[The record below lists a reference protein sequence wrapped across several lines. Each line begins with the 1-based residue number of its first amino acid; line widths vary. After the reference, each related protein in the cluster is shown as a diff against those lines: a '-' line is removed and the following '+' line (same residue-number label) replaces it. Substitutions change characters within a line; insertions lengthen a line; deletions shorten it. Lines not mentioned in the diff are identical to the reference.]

1 MLQPLDCLSRHLSV
15 ALDDHD
21 RPGAPALAVN
31 ESGRWIPYVTS
42 SESVINNKL
51 TVNQVLKNV
60 ERDLLEAHTCM
71 IPWDSVIVYS
81 DYYNREVIRMWHV
94 MARYWENW
102 DVESEIAEFFGH
114 QRSRMNMASIRAIL
128 ARVYAYMG
136 EKKKAYDAI
145 EEAFAMSGEWEPWG
159 FENMDWLEPGYG
171 RLLSDVVFNVY
182 NTRAGDITAPFM
194 TAERPLYIRNVFDL
208 FPPQNQIDGRIER
221 FLSMLSSNYLS
232 IKGKKGNHDVAYLPL
247 LRKSELYYIKG
258 EYLASIGQVDEAV
271 DLLREI
277 RSARGDISLDDL
289 NTISTE
295 AGYIQAML
303 TDARKEFIG
312 EGQSFY
318 LFKRLNLPVFDG
330 VQNIDFRGQYALPVP
345 KSEEV
350 VF

>member
-1 MLQPLDCLSRHLSV
+1 M
-15 ALDDHD
+15 
-21 RPGAPALAVN
+21 
-31 ESGRWIPYVTS
+31 
-42 SESVINNKL
+42 
-51 TVNQVLKNV
+51 

-71 IPWDSVIVYS
+71 VPWDSAIVYS
-81 DYYNREVIRMWHV
+81 DYYDEEVIRIWHI
-94 MARYWENW
+94 MERFWTDWNT
-102 DVESEIAEFFGH
+102 ESEIAEFFGH
-114 QRSRMNMASIRAIL
+114 QRSRMNMASIRGIL
-128 ARVYAYMG
+128 ARVYSYMG

-145 EEAFAMSGEWEPWG
+145 EEAFAMGGKWEPWG

-182 NTRAGDITAPFM
+182 NTRAGDINAPFM
-194 TAERPLYIRNVFDL
+194 TAERPLYIRNVYDL
-208 FPPQNQIDGRIER
+208 FPAQHQIDGRFER
-221 FLSMLSSNYLS
+221 LLSMLSGNYLS
-232 IKGKKGNHDVAYLPL
+232 IKSKKGNNDVAYLPI

-258 EYLASIGQVDEAV
+258 EYLASIGQISEAV

-289 NTISTE
+289 NMISTE

-330 VQNIDFRGQYALPVP
+330 IQNIDFRDQYALPVP